1 MDLVFDIC
9 MFVFMTAII
18 FAQHYTIVFFNN
30 KINNLAKEVGIRQQE
45 SRSQRGKLNHK
56 LRKMEKAERSRAR
69 NRRGK
74 PTYMRGELQLH
85 RDGQTA
91 VCDATFKPKELR

>member
-9 MFVFMTAII
+9 MFIFMTAII
-18 FAQHYTIVFFNN
+18 FVQHYTIVVFND

-45 SRSQRGKLNHK
+45 SRSQRGKLNNK
-56 LRKMEKAERSRAR
+56 LRRMEKDTRRRTR
-69 NRRGK
+69 NRRDK

-85 RDGQTA
+85 RNGQTA

>member
-9 MFVFMTAII
+9 MFIFMTVII
-18 FAQHYTIVFFNN
+18 FVQHFTIVKFDERIR
-30 KINNLAKEVGIRQQE
+30 KLAEEIGIRQQQG
-45 SRSQRGKLNHK
+45 RSQRSVLNNK
-56 LRKMEKAERSRAR
+56 LRKMEKQQRYRSRSR
-69 NRRGK
+69 KEK

-91 VCDATFKPKELR
+91 VCDATFKPKDIR

>member
-18 FAQHYTIVFFNN
+18 FVQHYTIVKFDERI
-30 KINNLAKEVGIRQQE
+30 KKLAKEIGIRQQE
-45 SRSQRGKLNHK
+45 GRSQRGVLNNK
-56 LRKMEKAERSRAR
+56 LRKIEKDSRRQARSRR
-69 NRRGK
+69 DK
-74 PTYMRGELQLH
+74 PTYMHGELQLH

-91 VCDATFKPKELR
+91 ICDATFKPRELR

>member
-18 FAQHYTIVFFNN
+18 FVQHYTIVKFDERI
-30 KINNLAKEVGIRQQE
+30 KKLAKEVGIRQRRGKDQRGALNDKLRRIEKE
-45 SRSQRGKLNHK
+45 SRQ
-56 LRKMEKAERSRAR
+56 RSRSTHD
-69 NRRGK
+69 K

-85 RDGQTA
+85 RDGMTA
-91 VCDATFKPKELR
+91 VCDATFKPKDVR

>member
-1 MDLVFDIC
+1 
-9 MFVFMTAII
+9 MTAII
-18 FAQHYTIVFFNN
+18 FVQHYTIVVFND

-45 SRSQRGKLNHK
+45 SRSQRGKLNNK
-56 LRKMEKAERSRAR
+56 LRRMEKDT
-69 NRRGK
+69 RRRTRKGRDK

-85 RDGQTA
+85 RNGQTA